1 MPLPKYHQVYL
12 VLKERVLEGGFAAG
26 LPGEFELMARFE
38 VSRVTIRKA
47 LELLAAEGLIARE
60 PGRGTRVIQPK
71 AKPLAPLLPG
81 DGGGSPAL
89 KRSGLLANLVDM
101 SRDTR
106 VQVIS
111 VDNVQATEPVAEAL
125 RIVPASLVQKA
136 VRLRSTRQGPLSHI
150 TTYVPAELT
159 ASFGK
164 KELGKKP
171 ILVLLEES
179 GLQLGQAVQ
188 QISARLADAST
199 ARLLD
204 VPVGSA
210 LLYVRRVVY
219 DQNDRPIQWL
229 HGLYRP
235 DRYEYQM
242 KLSRVGEI
250 DARVW
255 VSSELHAHFN

>member
-1 MPLPKYHQVYL
+1 MPIPKYHQVYL
-12 VLKERVLEGGFAAG
+12 VLKERVLEGGFDAG
-26 LPGEFELMARFE
+26 VPGELELMARFE
-38 VSRVTIRKA
+38 VSRVTVRKA

-60 PGRGTRVIQPK
+60 PGRGTRVILPK
-71 AKPLAPLLPG
+71 NKSTRG
-81 DGGGSPAL
+81 EVGVTTQ
-89 KRSGLLANLVDM
+89 RSGLLANLVSM
-101 SRDTR
+101 SLDTR

-111 VDNVQATEPVAEAL
+111 VDTVHATETVAQAL
-125 RIVPASLVQKA
+125 HLAPASPVQKA

-159 ASFGK
+159 NSFGK

-188 QISARLADAST
+188 QISARLADAGI
-199 ARLLD
+199 ARFLD

-255 VSSELHAHFN
+255 VSSELQAHFN

>member
-12 VLKERVLEGGFAAG
+12 VLKERVLEGGFTAG

-38 VSRVTIRKA
+38 VSRVTVRKA

-71 AKPLAPLLPG
+71 AKPLLPS

-111 VDNVQATEPVAEAL
+111 VDTVQATEAVAEAL
-125 RIVPASLVQKA
+125 RIAPASTVQKA

-164 KELGKKP
+164 KELSKKP

-188 QISARLADAST
+188 QISARLADATT

-255 VSSELHAHFN
+255 VSSEMHAHFN

>member
-12 VLKERVLEGGFAAG
+12 MLKERVLEGEFEAG
-26 LPGEFELMARFE
+26 LPGEFELTARFE
-38 VSRVTIRKA
+38 VSRVTVRKA
-47 LELLAAEGLIARE
+47 LELLAAEGLISRE
-60 PGRGTRVIQPK
+60 PGRGTRVIVPK
-71 AKPLAPLLPG
+71 TRPAGREA
-81 DGGGSPAL
+81 GGTAQ
-89 KRSGLLANLVDM
+89 RSGLLANLVDM
-101 SRDTR
+101 SLDTR

-111 VDNVQATEPVAEAL
+111 VDNVQASDAVAEAL
-125 RIVPASLVQKA
+125 RITPASLVQKA

-159 ASFGK
+159 ANFGK
-164 KELGKKP
+164 KELSKKP
-171 ILVLLEES
+171 MLVLLEES
-179 GLQLGQAVQ
+179 GLRLGQAVQ
-188 QISARLADAST
+188 QISARLADT
-199 ARLLD
+199 GIARLLD

-210 LLYVRRVVY
+210 LLHVRRVVH
-219 DQNDRPIQWL
+219 DHNDRPIQWL

-255 VSSELHAHFN
+255 VSSELQAHFN

>member
-1 MPLPKYHQVYL
+1 MPIPKYHQVYL
-12 VLKERVLEGGFAAG
+12 VLKERVLEGGYDAG

-38 VSRVTIRKA
+38 VSRVTVRKA

-60 PGRGTRVIQPK
+60 PGRGTRVIRPKPK
-71 AKPLAPLLPG
+71 AALLPSE
-81 DGGGSPAL
+81 GGSSPAL

-101 SRDTR
+101 SLDTR

-111 VDNVQATEPVAEAL
+111 VDNVQASEAVAQAL
-125 RIVPASLVQKA
+125 GIAPTSLVQKA

-159 ASFGK
+159 VSFGK

-188 QISARLADAST
+188 QISARLADADI

-255 VSSELHAHFN
+255 VSSELQAHFN

>member
-12 VLKERVLEGGFAAG
+12 VLKERVLEGHFDGG
-26 LPGEFELMARFE
+26 LPGELDLMARFE
-38 VSRVTIRKA
+38 VSRVTVRKA

-60 PGRGTRVIQPK
+60 PGRGTRVIQPRSRA
-71 AKPLAPLLPG
+71 AKPAPREG
-81 DGGGSPAL
+81 VATQ
-89 KRSGLLANLVDM
+89 RTGLLANLVSM
-101 SRDTR
+101 SLDTK

-111 VDNVQATEPVAEAL
+111 VDNVQASEAVAQAL
-125 RIVPASLVQKA
+125 HIAPASLVQKA

-159 ASFGK
+159 ASFGR

-188 QISARLADAST
+188 QISARLADAGI

-210 LLYVRRVVY
+210 LLHVRRVVH
-219 DQNDRPIQWL
+219 DQNDRPIQCL

-255 VSSELHAHFN
+255 VSSELQANFN

>member
-12 VLKERVLEGGFAAG
+12 VLKERVLEGGYAAG

-47 LELLAAEGLIARE
+47 LELLVAEGLIARE
-60 PGRGTRVIQPK
+60 PGRGTRVIPPK
-71 AKPLAPLLPG
+71 AKPLLPSE
-81 DGGGSPAL
+81 GGGSPAL

-111 VDNVQATEPVAEAL
+111 VDNVQASEAVAEAL
-125 RIVPASLVQKA
+125 RIAPASVVQKA

-150 TTYVPAELT
+150 TTYVPVELT

-164 KELGKKP
+164 KELSKKP

-179 GLQLGQAVQ
+179 GLQLGPAVQ
-188 QISARLADAST
+188 QISARLADTST

-204 VPVGSA
+204 VAVGSA

-255 VSSELHAHFN
+255 VSSELQAHFN

>member
-12 VLKERVLEGGFAAG
+12 VLKERVLEGGYAAG
-26 LPGEFELMARFE
+26 LPGEFELMASFE
-38 VSRVTIRKA
+38 VSRVTVRKA

-71 AKPLAPLLPG
+71 AKPLMPS

-111 VDNVQATEPVAEAL
+111 VENVQASEAVAEAL
-125 RIVPASLVQKA
+125 RVAPASIVQKA

-188 QISARLADAST
+188 QISARLADASI

-255 VSSELHAHFN
+255 VSSELQAHFN